1 MILRRTS
8 SAAFVY
14 HSDISDIAHLEESL
28 YIANIETSTIYTLNG
43 VGISIW
49 ELLEI
54 PKGSEDI
61 IFEMSTIYGIDQ
73 ETISESIFAF
83 LDNLKNQGLIE
94 EVEKLDS

>member
-1 MILRRTS
+1 MMLRRTT

-14 HSDISDIAHLEESL
+14 HSDISDIAEPEESL
-28 YIANIETSTIYTLNG
+28 YIANIETSNIYTLNG

-49 ELLEI
+49 ELLEA
-54 PKGSEDI
+54 PKGSDEI
-61 IFEMSTIYGIDQ
+61 IFEISAIYGIEQ

-94 EVEKLDS
+94 DSEKRE